1 MGSYILHWTV
11 TWWCHCVIQLCISLG
26 DPACCLWTLLL
37 QVSPFSSVDP
47 LNKISC
53 YVNTFDV
60 DFLKGNEV
68 ILLVYWQ
75 LISTIAVLIE
85 LDFIIISK
93 QFILSCL
100 LEFTLIIKL
109 YYKQNDLHKQP
120 KINLNLWTLN
130 RIYVSCKKFF
140 LKLHWIAKDHIK
152 WQPIFDVRH
161 RGLLWISKSF
171 QIIKH

>member
-1 MGSYILHWTV
+1 M
-11 TWWCHCVIQLCISLG
+11 CISLG

-130 RIYVSCKKFF
+130 CIYVSCKKFF
-140 LKLHWIAKDHIK
+140 FKVTLDCKRSYKMTANLWCKTQRFTMDIK
-152 WQPIFDVRH
+152 VLPNH
-161 RGLLWISKSF
+161 
-171 QIIKH
+171 

>member
-68 ILLVYWQ
+68 ILIVYWQ

-140 LKLHWIAKDHIK
+140 FKVTLDCKRSYKMTANLWCKTQRFTMDIK
-152 WQPIFDVRH
+152 VLPNH
-161 RGLLWISKSF
+161 
-171 QIIKH
+171 